1 MNGKFPEDNLA
12 VSRVVSIVKLDWW
25 GLCFCIILF
34 SLVMVIVKNHSYK
47 IDLRN
52 PSSHVLW
59 HYCYSRVCFFLGE
72 RKAYLLV
79 KGQSDNF
86 VF

>member
-1 MNGKFPEDNLA
+1 MG
-12 VSRVVSIVKLDWW
+12 S
-25 GLCFCIILF
+25 LF
-34 SLVMVIVKNHSYK
+34 LYYFVFIGDGYVKNHSYK

-59 HYCYSRVCFFLGE
+59 HCCYSRVCFFLGE

-79 KGQSDNF
+79 KGQSDSF